1 VPAFAYEAV
10 AVDGKRLTGS
20 VEAADR
26 LAAASI
32 LQQRGLVPL
41 KVGVGGRSASVPWWG
56 RVIRRPQG
64 MARHRLVFAR
74 TMCSLLTAGVPL
86 DRSLAVSSELT
97 ESPAFRQVLQ
107 EVLRAVKG
115 GKSMSAAMENYPQ
128 IFPDF
133 YASMANAGEASGNL
147 AAVFSELADYQE
159 SANELRGQVTS
170 ALIYPALLVVVGT
183 ASILILMWFVIPK
196 FAAVFADAG
205 ATLPLPT
212 RILLDLSDFLRTT
225 WWAWLIGLP
234 IVGVALQRYVNTKQ
248 GRRRWDYFILRVPKV
263 GAVVER
269 VLVARFAR
277 SWGTLL
283 KGGVPMM
290 RSLQIAHNVVGN
302 EKLADAV
309 EKAAQGVK
317 QGKGVMRSL
326 EETHA
331 FPPLSMHLIGVGEE
345 TGRLDEMLLQVT
357 QVYEREARSSI
368 RTLVALFEPLMILLM
383 GIVVG
388 GIVISLL
395 LAIFSINDI
404 PM

>member
-1 VPAFAYEAV
+1 
-10 AVDGKRLTGS
+10 
-20 VEAADR
+20 
-26 LAAASI
+26 
-32 LQQRGLVPL
+32 
-41 KVGVGGRSASVPWWG
+41 
-56 RVIRRPQG
+56 

-74 TMCSLLTAGVPL
+74 TMSSLLTAGVPL
-86 DRSLAVSSELT
+86 DRSLAVSAELA
-97 ESPAFRQVLQ
+97 ESPTLRQVLQ

-115 GKSMSAAMENYPQ
+115 GKSMSAAMEAYPQ
-128 IFPDF
+128 VFPDF

-147 AAVFSELADYQE
+147 ATVFSELADYQE
-159 SANELRGQVTS
+159 SANELRGQVTA

-212 RILLDLSDFLRTT
+212 RILLDLSDFIRTT

-234 IVGVALQRYVNTKQ
+234 IVGVAVQRYLNTKQ
-248 GRRRWDYFILRVPKV
+248 GRRRWDYFVLKVPKL
-263 GAVVER
+263 GEVVER

-283 KGGVPMM
+283 KSGVPMM

-302 EKLADAV
+302 EKLAEAV

-331 FPPLSMHLIGVGEE
+331 FPALSLHLIGVGEE
-345 TGRLDEMLLQVT
+345 TGRLDELLLQVT

>member
-1 VPAFAYEAV
+1 LPAFAYEAV
-10 AVDGKRLTGS
+10 GVDGRRLTGS

-41 KVGVGGRSASVPWWG
+41 KVAAGGQAAAARWWT
-56 RVIRRPQG
+56 RIQKPQG

-74 TMCSLLTAGVPL
+74 TMSSLLTAGVPL
-86 DRSLAVSSELT
+86 DRSLAVSAELT
-97 ESPAFRQVLQ
+97 ESLPLRQVLQ

-115 GKSMSAAMENYPQ
+115 GKSMSAAMESYPQ
-128 IFPDF
+128 VFPDF
-133 YASMANAGEASGNL
+133 YASMANAGEASGSL
-147 AAVFSELADYQE
+147 ATVFAELADYQE
-159 SANELRGQVTS
+159 SINELRGQVIS
-170 ALIYPALLVVVGT
+170 ALIYPALLVVVGA
-183 ASILILMWFVIPK
+183 ASIMILMWFVIPK

-205 ATLPLPT
+205 AELPLPT
-212 RILLDLSDFLRTT
+212 KILLDLSDFIRTT

-234 IVGVALQRYVNTKQ
+234 ILAVALQRYLASAA
-248 GRRRWDYFILRVPKV
+248 GRRRWDFFVLKVPKL
-263 GAVVER
+263 GEVVER

-326 EETHA
+326 EETHT
-331 FPPLSMHLIGVGEE
+331 FPALSLHLIGVGEE
-345 TGRLDEMLLQVT
+345 TGKLDEMLMQVT
-357 QVYEREARSSI
+357 EVYEREARSSI